1 MLDLKTLRLIT
12 QNGLLNFSAGHIL
25 DGIAALRTLLPY
37 CASETIVACEAES
50 LEKNYHYMLSFLR
63 KGGDDQ
69 QRNDVQAKIQRQ
81 GAALLEQTSRA
92 IRIQIGS
99 DRYGKAWAYLKEN
112 FGPDIQKNVLEAF
125 KSAPFKGEPEGERQD
140 DLFDLL
146 WTSPLWTPQDTAFWY
161 DFFLGQRDMIQQHL
175 AGALFLSAWEYHDA
189 EKMQLLALLA
199 DSECRRTRI
208 SAVSYLLLLRLRHN
222 EQAALLPPLPA
233 SLLTKKG
240 RKLIAKVQYEMLLML
255 VSEKDM
261 KQELEEIGQLSH
273 DIVTGKQTLD
283 LSNFRTLLETRGQHL
298 RNRLKRGLD
307 PNLSK
312 TALLHNCKYL
322 NRIAHWFLPF
332 DKTHPLFQSVM
343 IDENGNEKQ
352 NLSTLVDLIL
362 DCDTDKIATL
372 YLIANDKDFSKA
384 VQQFDNQELP
394 DLENAV
400 IPEYTFRFIIQDLY
414 RFFGHSPL
422 HGQLANPFREELTL
436 LELPELTGLFTAADC
451 ISCCNL
457 LYELE
462 RDKQVL
468 SIVDNLIGR
477 EGASVPALMLKAR
490 VLKTLS
496 NSPLKGENSLPL
508 REGWGGSFPL
518 RGGWVGSA
526 ISCARSAEI
535 LQPDN
540 TDILQFLTECYAAQ
554 HRFEEELEYLQ
565 RLAELLPDDPSFR
578 RLIPMTMIKAGR
590 KEEALQLLFK
600 LDYETTEDDPTIIAA
615 IADTALDLGKLDIA
629 ERYTLK
635 EMETPSGEKP
645 LPNPL
650 LKEREKPPLGEV
662 WRGSR
667 GLRGYLRMGHIRLL
681 QNDWKSS
688 IQHYEQFVNAFCKE
702 TGKDIKAALALLDSQ
717 WSTLNAQLSTPNGQW
732 STVNG
737 QWSTVNGQRSMVNGK
752 WLNGKWYDLLL
763 IRDILQAEA
772 EQSAKESPGG
782 TA

>member
-208 SAVSYLLLLRLRHN
+208 STVSYLLLLRLRHN

-400 IPEYTFRFIIQDLY
+400 IPEYTFRFIMQDLY

-468 SIVDNLIGR
+468 SIVNNLIGR
-477 EGASVPALMLKAR
+477 EGASVPALMLKGQ
-490 VLKTLS
+490 VLMH
-496 NSPLKGENSLPL
+496 LKRHAEAQGQL
-508 REGWGGSFPL
+508 
-518 RGGWVGSA
+518 
-526 ISCARSAEI
+526 RSAEI

-540 TDILQFLTECYAAQ
+540 TDILQLLTECYAAQ

-635 EMETPSGEKP
+635 EMKDPPQPSLKGRESSPFKGE
-645 LPNPL
+645 L
-650 LKEREKPPLGEV
+650 ERVSSL
-662 WRGSR
+662 
-667 GLRGYLRMGHIRLL
+667 LRMGHIRLL

-702 TGKDIKAALALLDSQ
+702 AGKDIKAALALLDSQ
-717 WSTLNAQLSTPNGQW
+717 WSM
-732 STVNG
+732 VNG
-737 QWSTVNGQRSMVNGK
+737 QWSMNK
-752 WLNGKWYDLLL
+752 DLLL

-772 EQSAKESPGG
+772 EQNAKENPGG

>member
-400 IPEYTFRFIIQDLY
+400 IPEYTFRFIMQDLY

-436 LELPELTGLFTAADC
+436 LELPELTGLFTATDC

-490 VLKTLS
+490 ALKTLS
-496 NSPLKGENSLPL
+496 NSPKGARGEGQGAREYQLPGQSSCSLPPC
-508 REGWGGSFPL
+508 PL
-518 RGGWVGSA
+518 PLKSEGWVGSA

-540 TDILQFLTECYAAQ
+540 TDILQLLTECFAAQ

-635 EMETPSGEKP
+635 EMETPSKSPRGETCC
-645 LPNPL
+645 
-650 LKEREKPPLGEV
+650 REKLSPSGEME
-662 WRGSR
+662 R
-667 GLRGYLRMGHIRLL
+667 GLFTFSIFHLFTFVQGISPVLL
-681 QNDWKSS
+681 GGVCRKGN
-688 IQHYEQFVNAFCKE
+688 V
-702 TGKDIKAALALLDSQ
+702 
-717 WSTLNAQLSTPNGQW
+717 
-732 STVNG
+732 
-737 QWSTVNGQRSMVNGK
+737 RS
-752 WLNGKWYDLLL
+752 
-763 IRDILQAEA
+763 RRPRCHC
-772 EQSAKESPGG
+772 SR
-782 TA
+782 

>member
-400 IPEYTFRFIIQDLY
+400 IPEYTFRFIMQALY

-468 SIVDNLIGR
+468 SIVNNLIGR
-477 EGASVPALMLKAR
+477 EGASVPALMLKGQ
-490 VLKTLS
+490 VLMH
-496 NSPLKGENSLPL
+496 LKRHAEAQGQL
-508 REGWGGSFPL
+508 
-518 RGGWVGSA
+518 
-526 ISCARSAEI
+526 RSAEI

-540 TDILQFLTECYAAQ
+540 TDILQFLAECYAAQ

-635 EMETPSGEKP
+635 EMKDPPQPSLKGRESSPFKGE
-645 LPNPL
+645 L
-650 LKEREKPPLGEV
+650 ERVSSL
-662 WRGSR
+662 
-667 GLRGYLRMGHIRLL
+667 LRMGHIRLL

-702 TGKDIKAALALLDSQ
+702 AGKDIKAALALLDSQ
-717 WSTLNAQLSTPNGQW
+717 WSM
-732 STVNG
+732 VNG
-737 QWSTVNGQRSMVNGK
+737 QWSMNK
-752 WLNGKWYDLLL
+752 DLLL

-772 EQSAKESPGG
+772 EQNAKENPGG